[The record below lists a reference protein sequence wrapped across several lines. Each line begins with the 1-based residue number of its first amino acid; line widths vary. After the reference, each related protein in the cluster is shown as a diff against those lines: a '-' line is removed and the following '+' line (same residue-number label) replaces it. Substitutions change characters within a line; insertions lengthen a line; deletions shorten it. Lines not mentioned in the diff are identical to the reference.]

1 MEITKT
7 IFYVILAVAMIS
19 VVAPH
24 LTGIN
29 DDSANNLQKY
39 FENLDDLYSL
49 VHIVIAACLN
59 RNPKQSVNPK
69 YTRKRDFARILSA
82 NYIEYKNLDDRCPK
96 TVNGNYDLSLKDLVT
111 ILNNRYYARN
121 GQTRKIDK
129 RPLIINCEFSNSLR
143 RIRKF
148 NGTMEFLEGMTLFLS
163 LIIGVVVFGNGSIT
177 DFNNCLLG
185 IMLVQMLFLLGSVF
199 GNYMFARSYQ
209 NTSKAVYIASS
220 LTQDKAIQN
229 LIKLANEIDNLCD
242 DIDYQK
248 TYAYKNVC
256 FTGWKQLD
264 SLKKDNS
271 KLLND
276 IYSLIFL
283 DVAYL
288 TRCNSC
294 ECKTNVQLFSQK
306 FRVKL
311 VDQNLQVNNLL
322 TVLQNQK
329 LFKDLFNDFDK
340 ESVEILQSIHQKFSV
355 VDDLFVK
362 QFEHELSSYNATF
375 NKNKNT
381 KNSSKDQFLQ
391 EEKAYKL
398 IAENKIG

>member
-7 IFYVILAVAMIS
+7 ICLVILTVVMIS
-19 VVAPH
+19 IVAPH

-39 FENLDDLYSL
+39 FEDLDDLYSL
-49 VHIVIAACLN
+49 VHVVIAACLN
-59 RNPKQSVNPK
+59 RNPKQSVNPE

-96 TVNGNYDLSLKDLVT
+96 TINGNYDLSLKDLVT
-111 ILNNRYYARN
+111 ILNNRYYAKN
-121 GQTRKIDK
+121 SQTRKIDK
-129 RPLIINCEFSNSLR
+129 RPLVINCEFSNSLR

-148 NGTMEFLEGMTLFLS
+148 NGTMEFLEGMALVLS
-163 LIIGVVVFGNGSIT
+163 LIIGVVVFGNGSI
-177 DFNNCLLG
+177 DDLNNYLLG
-185 IMLVQMLFLLGSVF
+185 IMLVQVLFLLVSVS

-229 LIKLANEIDNLCD
+229 LIKLTNEINNLCD

-256 FTGWKQLD
+256 FAGWKQLD
-264 SLKKDNS
+264 SLKKDNN

-288 TRCNSC
+288 TRCNSG
-294 ECKTNVQLFSQK
+294 ECNTNVQLFSQK

-340 ESVEILQSIHQKFSV
+340 KSIEILQSIHQKFNA
-355 VDDLFVK
+355 VDALFVE

-381 KNSSKDQFLQ
+381 QNSSKDQFLQ

>member
-7 IFYVILAVAMIS
+7 IFLAILAVVMIS

-49 VHIVIAACLN
+49 VHVVIAACLN
-59 RNPKQSVNPK
+59 RNPKQSVNLK
-69 YTRKRDFARILSA
+69 YTRKRDFSRILSA

-96 TVNGNYDLSLKDLVT
+96 TINGNYDLSLKDLVT

-129 RPLIINCEFSNSLR
+129 RQLIINCEFSNSLH

-148 NGTMEFLEGMTLFLS
+148 NGTMSFFEGVTLVLS
-163 LIIGVVVFGNGSIT
+163 LIIGIVVFGNGSIT

-209 NTSKAVYIASS
+209 NTNKAVYIASS
-220 LTQDKAIQN
+220 LTQDKATQN
-229 LIKLANEIDNLCD
+229 LIKLANKINNLCD

-256 FTGWKQLD
+256 FAGWEQLD
-264 SLKKDNS
+264 GLKKDNN

-288 TRCNSC
+288 TRCNSG
-294 ECKTNVQLFSQK
+294 ECNTNVQLFSQK

-311 VDQNLQVNNLL
+311 VDKSIQVNNLL

-362 QFEHELSSYNATF
+362 QFEHELSSYNDTF

-381 KNSSKDQFLQ
+381 QNSSKDQFLQ